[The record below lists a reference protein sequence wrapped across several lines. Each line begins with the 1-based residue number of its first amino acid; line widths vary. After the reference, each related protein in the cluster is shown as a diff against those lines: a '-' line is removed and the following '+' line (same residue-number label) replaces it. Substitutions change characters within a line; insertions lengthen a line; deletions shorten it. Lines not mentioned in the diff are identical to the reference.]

1 VIEVKKA
8 AVFLVS
14 VLAFS
19 MMLMA
24 VTPVLAKPNTMTV
37 ILKDSAGKPVYPAH
51 VYIINLDDDV
61 QQLQPNG
68 YVNRQGKVNIP
79 TPGDMYARPWAPSD
93 HCLVIVQ
100 IGAEPSEEVGE
111 FYLDKKCSARI
122 TITLQSG

>member
-1 VIEVKKA
+1 
-8 AVFLVS
+8 
-14 VLAFS
+14 
-19 MMLMA
+19 MLMA

-79 TPGDMYARPWAPSD
+79 TPGDMYARPWLQATIAWLSSD
-93 HCLVIVQ
+93 WCRAKR
-100 IGAEPSEEVGE
+100 GSW
-111 FYLDKKCSARI
+111 
-122 TITLQSG
+122 